1 MLSVEKDQMVR
12 NEEKVKLNGIELN
25 ESLQILCWY
34 YHICFESVKKTQL
47 LELLTKKIEVDSKS

>member
-1 MLSVEKDQMVR
+1 MVR

-47 LELLTKKIEVDSKS
+47 LELLTKKVEVDSKSEWKK